1 MRRGVPLAPSEIEL
15 ALAARAGLTRR
26 GFLLAAT
33 ATMGAIGAG
42 AYAWNRYTQLL
53 DSTGGGSAGLLQGE
67 PLALTSSGQLLDTDF
82 PDPCAG
88 GIFLGYVPFRS
99 QEEDS
104 FRTPLYTNSGG
115 GHGARLCI
123 DLASLFTP
131 EGRLTPADKFF
142 IRTEYPDLLRPPA
155 DWKIKIHGL
164 VKKPQQ
170 LPLKSLERYCEPKGP
185 VLLEC
190 SGNGNVLKFGL
201 LSVAEWAGI
210 PIERVIKI
218 AEPTDKAKAVLI
230 QGFDDDTNLPDHG
243 PPYKEHSWPTCS
255 WIFPIEQLVQF
266 GAFLAT
272 RMNGQPLPKDH
283 GAPVRLVIP
292 GWYGCSEVKWVNEIK
307 FVDDHAKATWQMVE
321 FSDRTNQDTSR
332 GPQPGFFKHPFGPAL
347 AKDYKAATI
356 DQTALPVRVEQ
367 WKLGGKIVYRIVG
380 ITWGGPVRSEKMKI
394 RFRLGMGPNAPA
406 SKWAPLE
413 FCKAAT
419 SNSQYGIWVH
429 TFTPPKK
436 GRYYIQVRMEDPKI
450 NHARRLQRGDYDRGV
465 FIPEV

>member
-1 MRRGVPLAPSEIEL
+1 ML
-15 ALAARAGLTRR
+15 
-26 GFLLAAT
+26 
-33 ATMGAIGAG
+33 
-42 AYAWNRYTQLL
+42 
-53 DSTGGGSAGLLQGE
+53 
-67 PLALTSSGQLLDTDF
+67 
-82 PDPCAG
+82 
-88 GIFLGYVPFRS
+88 
-99 QEEDS
+99 
-104 FRTPLYTNSGG
+104 
-115 GHGARLCI
+115 
-123 DLASLFTP
+123 
-131 EGRLTPADKFF
+131 
-142 IRTEYPDLLRPPA
+142 
-155 DWKIKIHGL
+155 
-164 VKKPQQ
+164 
-170 LPLKSLERYCEPKGP
+170 
-185 VLLEC
+185 
-190 SGNGNVLKFGL
+190 
-201 LSVAEWAGI
+201 
-210 PIERVIKI
+210 
-218 AEPTDKAKAVLI
+218 
-230 QGFDDDTNLPDHG
+230 
-243 PPYKEHSWPTCS
+243 
-255 WIFPIEQLVQF
+255 
-266 GAFLAT
+266 
-272 RMNGQPLPKDH
+272 
-283 GAPVRLVIP
+283 
-292 GWYGCSEVKWVNEIK
+292 
-307 FVDDHAKATWQMVE
+307 E